1 MSKQVE
7 KVFQDIGC
15 HNVSFSIAQD
25 MINERTGEY
34 ISYNRLHYL
43 SSRGEKDVND
53 IKTAGDDLVN
63 CMRRTGDC
71 VYSFLLHNI
80 EEEKSL
86 LSQKSLEVQQL
97 GESNFPTKTM
107 SDGEVK
113 YLNNH
118 TKTMEKR
125 MHLLHVLSKR
135 SKQKLIESTTKLIIE
150 DNKSLVETNK
160 FSLQ

>member
-1 MSKQVE
+1 MSEQVE

-25 MINERTGEY
+25 MIHERTGEY
-34 ISYNRLHYL
+34 ISYNRLYYL

-53 IKTAGDDLVN
+53 IKTAGNDLVN
-63 CMRRTGDC
+63 CMRRTSKC

-80 EEEKSL
+80 EEDKSP

-97 GESNFPTKTM
+97 GESNFPTKIM

-125 MHLLHVLSKR
+125 IH
-135 SKQKLIESTTKLIIE
+135 
-150 DNKSLVETNK
+150 SLMK
-160 FSLQ
+160 